1 MKQYQ
6 VKVTP
11 EAKEQLRD
19 SLAYIRKKLKNPQAA
34 KNFRDD
40 YKATVAELKSVAG
53 NLAYCEKP
61 YLAAKKLKKI
71 HFRAHDYVMLF
82 RVNDG
87 TAEVVNLYHDSQDY
101 ENY

>member
-19 SLAYIRKKLKNPQAA
+19 ILAYIKKKLKNPQGA
-34 KNFRDD
+34 KNFRED
-40 YKATVAELKSVAG
+40 YKATVAELKTVAG
-53 NLAYCEKP
+53 NLAYCENQ

-71 HFRAHDYVMLF
+71 HFRSHDYVILF
-82 RVNDG
+82 RTNDG
-87 TAEVVNLYHDSQDY
+87 IAEVVNLYHDSQDY